1 MKNKK
6 VISLAIVMILLLAQ
20 FSMLIGNVNAETT
33 TGTNETVSWSFDDE
47 TGTLTLSGSG
57 ELTGNWENSINSEDV
72 EKVIIQN
79 GIDSIGEM
87 AFTNYSNLASIE
99 ISNSVTKI
107 GKAAFYGCISLASI
121 EIPDNVISIDSNAF
135 GNCTGLTSIKL

>member
-20 FSMLIGNVNAETT
+20 FSMLIGSVNAETT

-57 ELTGNWENSINSEDV
+57 ELTGNWKNSINSEDV

-79 GIDSIGEM
+79 GIDSIGES
-87 AFTNYSNLASIE
+87 AFMNYSNLASIE
-99 ISNSVTKI
+99 I
-107 GKAAFYGCISLASI
+107 
-121 EIPDNVISIDSNAF
+121 
-135 GNCTGLTSIKL
+135 